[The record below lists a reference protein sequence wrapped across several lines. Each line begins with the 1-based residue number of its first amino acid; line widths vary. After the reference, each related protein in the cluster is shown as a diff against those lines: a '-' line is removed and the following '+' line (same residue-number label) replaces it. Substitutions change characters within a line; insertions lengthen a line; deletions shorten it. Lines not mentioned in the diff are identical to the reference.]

1 MTGNLNMMMKFRD
14 MQVAED
20 IGKKAALGWFDVEFT
35 MYGCVYLKNGQR
47 AYRISPQSEDIYGF
61 IEESA
66 REDIFPSNVLSLTR
80 KCAVPTGMKEEIA
93 LTVKKELAKRLQR
106 IYPAE
111 FLQLLAQTAE
121 ACRSNMASMVLWSE
135 AEALEGLFE
144 EEELQH
150 FERLIHYCY
159 SCRKLAKEDYGRLL
173 AWLKEERASMTDDFV
188 SKDIFEKTLYGL
200 AYEEEG
206 TIRYLSNAHSGH
218 IYESLHELEGE
229 GRIVTPILAQTYW
242 YNYAYSLAEVKA
254 DFKAK
259 LKQVYSQTDLARFK
273 ALREGLSPVD
283 KETFA
288 ETLRFV
294 REKWGELPAA
304 TLQRYGCRWGL
315 H

>member
-1 MTGNLNMMMKFRD
+1 MMMKFRD

-35 MYGCVYLKNGQR
+35 MYGCAYLRDGQR
-47 AYRISPQSEDIYGF
+47 AYKVSPQSEDIYGF

-66 REDIFPSNVLSLTR
+66 CRDIYPSNVLSLTR

-93 LTVKKELAKRLQR
+93 LVVKKELAKELKR
-106 IYPAE
+106 IYPVE
-111 FLQLLAQTAE
+111 FLQLVEQIAKT
-121 ACRSNMASMVLWSE
+121 CGTNIASAALWSE

-144 EEELQH
+144 EERLRH

-159 SCRKLAKEDYGRLL
+159 SCRKLARAYYEQLL
-173 AWLKEERASMTDDFV
+173 AWLKEERESMADDFI

-206 TIRYLSNAHSGH
+206 SIRYLSNAHSGH

-229 GRIVTPILAQTYW
+229 GRVVTPVLAQTYW
-242 YNYAYSLAEVKA
+242 YNYDHSLADVKA

-259 LKQVYSQTDLARFK
+259 LKQVYSQDDLARFK
-273 ALREGLSPVD
+273 ALRESPGPLTR
-283 KETFA
+283 EAFNQ
-288 ETLRFV
+288 TLREV
-294 REKWGELPAA
+294 EEKWGALPQA
-304 TLQRYGCRWGL
+304 TLRRYGCRWGL
-315 H
+315 I